1 MVAGFQSINNLKMS
15 TSFDT
20 IIKSEKPVL
29 IDFFA
34 TWCGP
39 CKMLA
44 PILKEVKD
52 SLGERV
58 SILKIDVDKN
68 QGIASKYQVR
78 GVPTLIL
85 FQNGK
90 QLWRQS
96 GVLDKEEIIKTIVE
110 KSN

>member
-1 MVAGFQSINNLKMS
+1 MS
-15 TSFDT
+15 NFDT
-20 IIKSEKPVL
+20 IINSDKPVL

-39 CKMLA
+39 CKMLG

-52 SLGERV
+52 SMGERI
-58 SILKIDVDKN
+58 SIIKIDVDKN
-68 QGIASKYQVR
+68 QQIASKFQVR
-78 GVPTLIL
+78 GVPTMIL

-96 GVLDKEEIIKTIVE
+96 GVLSKEEVIKVIIE
-110 KSN
+110 NSN